1 MYIYVCAYVYIYTYI
16 YIYILRCA
24 IYFFLCSPRLFLTY
38 KAYLPERS
46 SARFM
51 LLTWTHFLFQASV
64 NFFQKAKSSAETPLF
79 LPGHRFSPAVAGK
92 SLHFSLF
99 QRCLRWRP
107 VPGQVHVQA
116 PRNASLWSISC
127 LRVLQSEHPSLPLR
141 PRVFQFLR
149 SVAANFVWPRFPQTR
164 QVYLVV
170 SFGE

>member
-1 MYIYVCAYVYIYTYI
+1 MPAVRNLIIVLPLSQSTPLA
-16 YIYILRCA
+16 
-24 IYFFLCSPRLFLTY
+24 
-38 KAYLPERS
+38 KPERS
-46 SARFM
+46 SVCKCYF
-51 LLTWTHFLFQASV
+51 THFLFHASV
-64 NFFQKAKSSAETPLF
+64 NRCQKAKSSAETPLF

-99 QRCLRWRP
+99 QRCVRRRP
-107 VPGQVHVQA
+107 VPGQVHAQA

-141 PRVFQFLR
+141 PHVFQFFR